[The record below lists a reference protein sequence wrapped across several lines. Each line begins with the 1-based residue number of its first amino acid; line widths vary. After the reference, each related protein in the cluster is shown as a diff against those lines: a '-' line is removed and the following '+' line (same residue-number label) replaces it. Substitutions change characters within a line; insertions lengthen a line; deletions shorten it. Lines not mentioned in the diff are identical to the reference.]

1 MKNQETNNMNLTEKQ
16 KNCPYCHGG
25 NDHQPI
31 YDSNRRS
38 QKFNINLKHENDK
51 HHPHMLVISCKSDT
65 STADYDWDGDY
76 HEVPIKYWVSIKYCP
91 MCGRYLLNEEEE

>member
-1 MKNQETNNMNLTEKQ
+1 MKNQETNNINLTEKQ

-38 QKFNINLKHENDK
+38 QKFSVNLKHENDK
-51 HHPHMLVISCKSDT
+51 HHPHMLVISCKGDT
-65 STADYDWDGDY
+65 SAADYDWDGDY
-76 HEVPIKYWVSIKYCP
+76 HEVPIKYWASINYSP
-91 MCGRYLLNEEEE
+91 MCGRLMNEEED